1 MTNSARNTQN
11 LTNIENTARITTRAS
26 NFETRRFILSAGL
39 REILE
44 TLVHVELILRNLMN
58 KEKLK
63 KKARNFYTQ
72 QSTRKD

>member
-11 LTNIENTARITTRAS
+11 LTNIENTTRIATRAS

-44 TLVHVELILRNLMN
+44 NFGPRRINI
-58 KEKLK
+58 EK
-63 KKARNFYTQ
+63 F
-72 QSTRKD
+72 DE